1 MTPSLAHR
9 DTLLGSEWYLLIDSD
24 EQIEPERF
32 RDWFVNSGI
41 PETHDVIELA
51 CFNYGLTKLDQLAT
65 QDHAGLLI
73 RAAAVSQFLVLNKED
88 RYFYKD
94 PVVFP
99 QHWRTSLLTVH
110 HSDHLPLVHHFSH
123 ARSTRQLLK
132 TKLLVSGHASDREY
146 DPENTMSASHE
157 AYVQLVSLDPEQ
169 VRLHDVDVAI
179 RRQVIREPEF
189 RK

>member
-1 MTPSLAHR
+1 MTPCLAHR
-9 DTLLGSEWYLLIDSD
+9 DTLLGPDWYLLIDSD

-32 RDWFVNSGI
+32 RDWFVNCGI

-51 CFNYGLTKLDQLAT
+51 CFNYGMTQLDQHVT

-99 QHWRTSLLTVH
+99 QRWRTSLLTVH
-110 HSDHLPLVHHFSH
+110 HSDHLPMVHHFSY

-132 TKLLVSGHASDREY
+132 TKLLTSGHSSDREH
-146 DPENTMSASHE
+146 DPGNTKSLSPE
-157 AYVQLVSLDPEQ
+157 AYAQLVSLDPEQ
-169 VRLHDVDVAI
+169 LRLQDVDSEVV
-179 RRQVIREPEF
+179 RRLRVPVF
-189 RK
+189 HK